1 MSIVDKPSVDP
12 DHTHFPDIV
21 SDVDEGTVSIFIFL
35 IFVLFTLAV
44 GVSSCKCCFYLCVA
58 LSWIL
63 IFNVIS
69 IFALFSIDYQLLVL
83 FLFFCCFIVAIG
95 KYLLVLFLFLFCFP
109 LNISC

>member
-1 MSIVDKPSVDP
+1 
-12 DHTHFPDIV
+12 
-21 SDVDEGTVSIFIFL
+21 
-35 IFVLFTLAV
+35 LAV

-83 FLFFCCFIVAIG
+83 LFNG
-95 KYLLVLFLFLFCFP
+95 KQNKNRNNTNKYLP
-109 LNISC
+109 IAIRKQQKNKKNSTNK